1 MAAAGLPH
9 KERSGR
15 AAIARQTPFVS
26 VHAHSQ
32 TRAGRGQDRLE
43 TETGARRGRESPARS
58 TFVSSRAAQS
68 GRRAREEGGERRVG
82 GEARGAE
89 VARAALR
96 NMAEPHVTAAGQWRA
111 AGAPLRL
118 RGPA

>member
-32 TRAGRGQDRLE
+32 TRAGRGQDSLE

-89 VARAALR
+89 VARAGVLGKVF
-96 NMAEPHVTAAGQWRA
+96 N
-111 AGAPLRL
+111 
-118 RGPA
+118 